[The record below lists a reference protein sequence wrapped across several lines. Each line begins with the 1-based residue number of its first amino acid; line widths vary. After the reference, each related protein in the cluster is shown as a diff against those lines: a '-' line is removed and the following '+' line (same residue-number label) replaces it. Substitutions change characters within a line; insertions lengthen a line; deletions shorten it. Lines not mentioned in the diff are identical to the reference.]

1 MSQIVCEL
9 HKLFGMFIMYLF
21 NKIGHVIVEK

>member
-1 MSQIVCEL
+1 MSQIFYEL
-9 HKLFGMFIMYLF
+9 HKLFGMFIMYIF